1 MNAHLRPVL
10 RIVMLTLFGACAFLL
25 PAQEIAVQDEDDR
38 PIEER
43 IVYSRQS
50 TTHIAIHSQGF
61 GVGFKTGRIRTI
73 NRTTLWEAEVVSL
86 HAAAGVRGQTLIVKL
101 VNAKWEIQP
110 VTLKFTAPLPATA
123 ISRLALSGAPDARNR
138 PCEPSNVVP
147 KADELPFGGGQSL
160 ALELPPCS
168 VTVLKIAM

>member
-1 MNAHLRPVL
+1 MQ
-10 RIVMLTLFGACAFLL
+10 
-25 PAQEIAVQDEDDR
+25 PA
-38 PIEER
+38 
-43 IVYSRQS
+43 
-50 TTHIAIHSQGF
+50 
-61 GVGFKTGRIRTI
+61 GVDKKRWFY
-73 NRTTLWEAEVVSL
+73 NPDSEAKEVVSL

-110 VTLKFTAPLPATA
+110 VTLKFAAPLPAAA
-123 ISRLALSGAPDARNR
+123 ILRLALSGAPDARNR

-147 KADELPFGGGQSL
+147 KADELPFGGGRSL